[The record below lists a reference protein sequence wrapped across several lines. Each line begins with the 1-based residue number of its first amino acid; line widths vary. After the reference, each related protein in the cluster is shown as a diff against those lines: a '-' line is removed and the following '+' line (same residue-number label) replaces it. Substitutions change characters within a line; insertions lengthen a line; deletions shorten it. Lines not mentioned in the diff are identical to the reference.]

1 MPDRIIVP
9 LDGSERARRV
19 LPHAEALAR
28 LTGARVLPVRAVQR
42 SAVAVVGSAHTETER
57 VLEAIRYLDDVAYEL
72 SIHEIPNERGIAGLL
87 PPGMDT
93 ADWILEQVVSREGDL
108 IAMSTSARSGVGL
121 LILGSVAENVLSRS
135 PVPVLLVRA
144 SDPGTELVGEGQTL
158 LVPLDGSAIAEAA
171 LRPATALSVQLG
183 GRIVLL
189 YAAPAVSAALAPRVE
204 SAVRMSAR
212 AHESRE
218 EMQQYLEGV
227 AGALR
232 AQGATAQVEINTGD
246 TVDTIL
252 ATARDHMV
260 SLVVMATRRRTG
272 MHRAVLGSVAAGVL
286 KKGSIP
292 VVLTGPLVTKHR
304 TGETEASLRQ
314 RVTE

>member
-1 MPDRIIVP
+1 MPGRIVVP

-42 SAVAVVGSAHTETER
+42 SAVAMIGSAHIETER
-57 VLEAIRYLDDVAYEL
+57 VLEAIRYLDDVTYEL
-72 SIHEIPNERGIAGLL
+72 SIHEVPNERGIAELV
-87 PPGMDT
+87 PPGMNT
-93 ADWILEQVVSREGDL
+93 ADWILEQAVSREGNL
-108 IAMSTSARSGVGL
+108 IAMSTSARSGLGRL
-121 LILGSVAENVLSRS
+121 LLGSVAENVLARS
-135 PVPVLLVRA
+135 PVPVLFVRA
-144 SDPGTELVGEGQTL
+144 SDPGPELVGEGQTL

-183 GRIVLL
+183 RRLVLL
-189 YAAPAVSAALAPRVE
+189 YAAPASTPARAPRVE

-218 EMQQYLEGV
+218 EMQRYLEDIARAV
-227 AGALR
+227 HTEGAE
-232 AQGATAQVEINTGD
+232 AQVEVRTGD
-246 TVDTIL
+246 PVDSIL
-252 ATARDHMV
+252 AATREHMV
-260 SLVVMATRRRTG
+260 TLIVMAAQRRTG
-272 MHRAVLGSVAAGVL
+272 MNMSVLDSVAAGVL

-292 VVLTGPLVTKHR
+292 VVLAGPLVTKHR